1 MAVSFKSNNFDF
13 PPVSFFTVSRPVS
26 SVPASLSFATTC
38 RSSSY
43 VSARPHKSLSGLTN
57 VSVVMVLFVEV
68 MSILVNLFVIVKLC
82 V

>member
-13 PPVSFFTVSRPVS
+13 PPVFFFTVSRPVS

-57 VSVVMVLFVEV
+57 VSVMVLFVEV

>member
-43 VSARPHKSLSGLTN
+43 VSAHPHKSLSGLTN
-57 VSVVMVLFVEV
+57 VSVMVLFVEV

>member
-57 VSVVMVLFVEV
+57 VSVMLLFVEV

>member
-13 PPVSFFTVSRPVS
+13 PPVSFFTVFRPVS

-57 VSVVMVLFVEV
+57 VSVMVLFVEV

>member
-13 PPVSFFTVSRPVS
+13 PPVSFFTLSRPVS

-43 VSARPHKSLSGLTN
+43 VSGRPHKSLFGLTN
-57 VSVVMVLFVEV
+57 VSVMVLFVEV

>member
-13 PPVSFFTVSRPVS
+13 PPLSFFTVSRPVS

-57 VSVVMVLFVEV
+57 VSVMVLFVDV
-68 MSILVNLFVIVKLC
+68 RSILVNLFVIVKLC

>member
-57 VSVVMVLFVEV
+57 VSVMVLFVEV

>member
-13 PPVSFFTVSRPVS
+13 PPVSFVTVYRPVS
-26 SVPASLSFATTC
+26 SVPPSLSFATTC

-57 VSVVMVLFVEV
+57 VSVMVLFVEV

>member
-1 MAVSFKSNNFDF
+1 MAVPFKSNNFEF
-13 PPVSFFTVSRPVS
+13 SPLSFFTASRPVS

-43 VSARPHKSLSGLTN
+43 VSARPHKSLSGPTN
-57 VSVVMVLFVEV
+57 ISVMVLFVEV

>member
-57 VSVVMVLFVEV
+57 VSVMVLFVEV
-68 MSILVNLFVIVKLC
+68 MSILENLFVIVKLC

>member
-13 PPVSFFTVSRPVS
+13 PPVSFFTVSRPVA

-57 VSVVMVLFVEV
+57 VSVMVLFVEV
-68 MSILVNLFVIVKLC
+68 MSILENLFVIVKLC